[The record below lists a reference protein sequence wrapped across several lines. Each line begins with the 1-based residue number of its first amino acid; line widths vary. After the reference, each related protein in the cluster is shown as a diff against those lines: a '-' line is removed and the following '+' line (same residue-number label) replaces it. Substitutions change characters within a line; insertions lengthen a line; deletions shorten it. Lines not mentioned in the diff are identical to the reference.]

1 MKAKLHTACTMTT
14 SGEATLLADAIHRAS
29 LSPPEHAGER
39 KLLYHAALQLA
50 SKVESPFETLNRL
63 TFAVRNTVLFDCP
76 RSLARDVILM
86 KG

>member
-1 MKAKLHTACTMTT
+1 MTT
-14 SGEATLLADAIHRAS
+14 SGEATRLADAIRRAS

-39 KLLYHAALQLA
+39 ELLYHAALQLA

-63 TFAVRNTVLFDCP
+63 TFAVRNTFFFYYP
-76 RSLARDVILM
+76 RGRARDVILI